1 MLLKIVTILLAFATC
16 HQALGQQANS
26 VEAYRMMYE
35 AQGGI
40 CPICEKKPKNDNFRI
55 DHEHVKGWKKMPPE
69 KRKLYVRGLVCMFC
83 NRYYLAK
90 AINQSKARNII
101 RFLDNYELR

>member
-1 MLLKIVTILLAFATC
+1 MKYPTEPTLKKYGLEQID
-16 HQALGQQANS
+16 
-26 VEAYRMMYE
+26 YRMMYE

-90 AINQSKARNII
+90 AINQTKARNIVK
-101 RFLDNYELR
+101 FLDDYAIRQKRLIR